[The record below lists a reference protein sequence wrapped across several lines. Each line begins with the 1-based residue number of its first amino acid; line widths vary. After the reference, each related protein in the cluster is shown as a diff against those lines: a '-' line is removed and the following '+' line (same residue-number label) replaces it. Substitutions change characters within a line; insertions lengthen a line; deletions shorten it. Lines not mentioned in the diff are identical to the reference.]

1 MNIEDDNIIKQ
12 DNIKIEQKFLDKTNK
27 SKEINFY

>member
-27 SKEINFY
+27 LKDINFY